1 MPADPARVVAD
12 LLELRSLT
20 STEVEGGIPQTV
32 GGEPSTAPPLGS
44 ARLAW
49 TEPWAQAREWF
60 SSTFD
65 GVPVETHVD
74 PAGNLWTT
82 LVGARPERIV
92 LGSHLDSVPNGGWLD
107 GCLGV
112 LAGAEVLRGLHRD
125 GVELPV
131 SISVVDW
138 ADEEG
143 ARFGRSLFGSGAVS
157 GTLDVDAVRGLVDN
171 DGELLGDVVARHG
184 VELDTIL
191 TAGDVLPSIVASA
204 ELHIEQGP
212 MLEAAGLRL
221 AALHGILGVERR
233 MVRIKGQ
240 ACHAGATPIPMRR
253 DPTVAAS
260 RMAVAIRDLGLEHD
274 AFTTVGVWRVH
285 PSVPTAVNGRTEF
298 SVDMRHLSRDTL
310 DALVT
315 GLDELVA
322 RIAAEENVEAVVDVL
337 WSIDPIEFHPD
348 LVGFASDV
356 VEARSGIRHVMPSGP
371 MHDSAEMSRAGV
383 PTVMLFTPSLN
394 GLSHTHIE
402 DTSTADIE
410 LAVAAFDDLVR
421 RMVGWSADRLA
432 AASEAAAETAPSR

>member
-12 LLELRSLT
+12 LLELRALT
-20 STEVEGGIPQTV
+20 SQEVEGGIPQTV
-32 GGEPSTAPPLGS
+32 GGEPSDAAPLGS

-49 TEPWAQAREWF
+49 TEPWVRAREWF
-60 SSTFD
+60 ASTFD
-65 GVPVETHVD
+65 GMPVEQTID
-74 PAGNLWTT
+74 PAGNLWVT
-82 LVGARPERIV
+82 LPGTRPERIV

-125 GVELPV
+125 GAELPV
-131 SISVVDW
+131 SVSVVDW

-143 ARFGRSLFGSGAVS
+143 ARFGRSLFGSGAVA
-157 GTLDVDAVRGLVDN
+157 GTLDIDAVRDLVDN
-171 DGELLGDVVARHG
+171 NGEHLVDVVARHG
-184 VELDTIL
+184 VELETAL
-191 TAGDVLPSIVASA
+191 TAGDVLGSIVASA

-212 MLEAAGLRL
+212 LLEAAGIRL

-233 MVRIKGQ
+233 MVRLQGQ

-260 RMAVAIRDLGLEHD
+260 RMAVAIRDLGLTHD

-298 SVDMRHLSRDTL
+298 SVDMRHLSRATL

-315 GLDELVA
+315 GLDDLVTH
-322 RIAAEENVEAVVDVL
+322 IAGEENVEAEIDVL
-337 WSIDPIEFHPD
+337 WSIDPIDFHPD
-348 LVGFASDV
+348 LVEFASDV
-356 VEARSGIRHVMPSGP
+356 VEARSGLRHVMPSGP

-383 PTVMLFTPSLN
+383 PTVMMFTPSLN

-402 DTSTADIE
+402 DTTTADLE
-410 LAVAAFDDLVR
+410 LGVAAFDDLVR
-421 RMVGWSADRLA
+421 KMLA
-432 AASEAAAETAPSR
+432 WAPSRLD

>member
-20 STEVEGGIPQTV
+20 SQPVDGGIAQSV
-32 GGEPSTAPPLGS
+32 CGRPSDGPPLGS

-49 TEPWAQAREWF
+49 TEPWAKAREWF
-60 SSTFD
+60 ASTFD
-65 GVPVETHVD
+65 GVPVETTID
-74 PAGNLWTT
+74 PAGNLWVT
-82 LVGARPERIV
+82 LPGARPDRIV

-131 SISVVDW
+131 SVSVVDW

-143 ARFGRSLFGSGAVS
+143 ARFGRSLFGSGAVAGS
-157 GTLDVDAVRGLVDN
+157 LDVAAVSELVDN
-171 DGELLGDVVARHG
+171 AGRRLADVVAEHG
-184 VELDTIL
+184 VEMSTVM
-191 TAGDVLPSIVASA
+191 TAGDVLSSIVASA

-212 MLEAAGLRL
+212 LLEAGGLRL

-233 MVRIKGQ
+233 MVRLKGQ

-253 DPTVAAS
+253 DPTVAAA
-260 RMAVAIRDLGLEHD
+260 RMAVAIRDLGLRLD

-298 SVDMRHLSRDTL
+298 SVDMRHLSRD
-310 DALVT
+310 V
-315 GLDELVA
+315 LDELVA
-322 RIAAEENVEAVVDVL
+322 GLDQLVAEIAEEERVEREIDVL
-337 WSIDPIEFHPD
+337 WSIDPIAFHPD

-356 VEARSGIRHVMPSGP
+356 VEARTGLRHVMPSGP
-371 MHDSAEMSRAGV
+371 MHDSAEMSRAGI
-383 PTVMLFTPSLN
+383 PTVMLFTPSKL

-402 DTSTADIE
+402 DTDESDIE
-410 LAVAAFDDLVR
+410 LGVAAFDDLVR
-421 RMVGWSADRLA
+421 RMIPWAVTRLDADGGA
-432 AASEAAAETAPSR
+432 